1 MNRFYLCVFQ
11 YFPNKT
17 MSGSWDFPGSLMIK
31 TLPSSAGGAGLIP
44 GQESRSHMPHDQK
57 KTKQPFKKKKRKEKT
72 SNIVTNLTKTLKTVH
87 TKKTLQ
93 KNKRS
98 RVLDTLAV

>member
-1 MNRFYLCVFQ
+1 
-11 YFPNKT
+11 

-57 KTKQPFKKKKRKEKT
+57 KTKQPFKKKKKRKNKQYCNKLNKDFKNRPQQE
-72 SNIVTNLTKTLKTVH
+72 NLTEK
-87 TKKTLQ
+87 
-93 KNKRS
+93 
-98 RVLDTLAV
+98 